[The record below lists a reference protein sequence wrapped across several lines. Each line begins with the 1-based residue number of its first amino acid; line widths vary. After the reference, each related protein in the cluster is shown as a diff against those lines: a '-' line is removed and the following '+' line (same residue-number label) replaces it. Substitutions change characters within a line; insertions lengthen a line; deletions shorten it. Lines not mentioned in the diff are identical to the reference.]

1 MEQHELEQWAQ
12 AVAAALRAER
22 GVAGI
27 SQAEVERR
35 TGITRTSY
43 RLYEMGIRNPDITQL
58 AHIAEAFGIS
68 FSRLM
73 AAIEQRAELAAT
85 QAERLTLAAHTDPT
99 PTDRERFE
107 AEHGDHIA

>member
-1 MEQHELEQWAQ
+1 MEQHELDLWAQ

-43 RLYEMGIRNPDITQL
+43 RLYEKGERNPDVTQL
-58 AHIAEAFGIS
+58 AHIAEAFGIP

-73 AAIEQRAELAAT
+73 SAIEQRADLALSEPHEFGLAAD
-85 QAERLTLAAHTDPT
+85 HP
-99 PTDRERFE
+99 DRDETE
-107 AEHGDHIA
+107 GQL